1 MQGAD
6 AVRGALGLLTR
17 VPAGAVGADDA
28 ARGSALF
35 PVIGA
40 GIGAAVGGVAVAL
53 HPTLPGLLAAAV
65 AVLVELLLTG
75 ALHVDGLAD
84 TADALA
90 APTRER
96 ALEIM
101 RDPRIGAFGALAVT
115 LDVLVRVGA
124 IAALLERG
132 GALVS
137 LVAAGAL
144 GRAAILPLAAG
155 LPYARPGGGLS
166 ELVGAGSAAVGV
178 ATASGLAIALVGW
191 IGAAMLAGTAI
202 ATLVT
207 AAGCR
212 SRFGGVTGDTLG
224 ASVELTTTTA
234 LLVSVA
240 FR

>member
-155 LPYARPGGGLS
+155 LPYARPRGG
-166 ELVGAGSAAVGV
+166 
-178 ATASGLAIALVGW
+178 
-191 IGAAMLAGTAI
+191 
-202 ATLVT
+202 
-207 AAGCR
+207 
-212 SRFGGVTGDTLG
+212 
-224 ASVELTTTTA
+224 
-234 LLVSVA
+234 
-240 FR
+240 